1 MLRRRGRRRT
11 RWGRPSSAAASQS
24 WADRTSQEAGFATP
38 WLDLEPSN
46 PEARLKPGCLVA
58 CRPVGDCAGSF
69 AGAGWETWSH
79 GHRQSQASPLCCR
92 NSPRSICEASK
103 PSSSTSTASSVS
115 SPRLPSPPRPF
126 PGEEM
131 TPVVQLP
138 LLLVVVV
145 ASTGGSW
152 IGGATTGQAYR
163 VQMLALG
170 LIGNQ

>member
-1 MLRRRGRRRT
+1 M
-11 RWGRPSSAAASQS
+11 
-24 WADRTSQEAGFATP
+24 
-38 WLDLEPSN
+38 
-46 PEARLKPGCLVA
+46 
-58 CRPVGDCAGSF
+58 GDCAGSF

-145 ASTGGSW
+145 ASTGGSCHHW
-152 IGGATTGQAYR
+152 PGLPSTDASAGPDREPIGKARPGRNRELIWCPYLCTSAGSNRPIHAHQLDLLGKQSAYHI
-163 VQMLALG
+163 MCSAC
-170 LIGNQ
+170 